1 MKSADF
7 LIVGGGAAG
16 LTLAAELA
24 GHSSVIVLDA
34 EAQPGYH
41 ASGRSA
47 AVFVPSYGTA
57 PVRALTEMSR
67 AFFEAPDPQFYHSP
81 LLSPRGLLRVAL
93 PGGEVEHDEIIS
105 GLAGIE
111 RLSPEAAVGFFPL
124 LDKDR
129 IAAASFERDVYDID
143 ADALLQG
150 AARSA
155 RSKGAELVFGMN
167 VTRLTRRNSA
177 WSVDTDKG
185 SFEAGTL
192 VNAAGAWSNDI
203 AQMADLA
210 PLDLVPSRRS
220 VAILPMPAELD
231 AGNRTPFTVT
241 APLRWYAKVEA
252 GRLLIS
258 PADQDPVS
266 PHDAFA
272 DDMVLAE
279 GLQRFSE
286 DTGFEVSRLE
296 GSWAGLRTMT
306 PDENPVIGF
315 DPDGEAF
322 FWLAGQCGFGIQCAP
337 GIARF
342 AKSLLEG
349 IEEQAELRS
358 PFSVDRLRSGR

>member
-1 MKSADF
+1 
-7 LIVGGGAAG
+7 
-16 LTLAAELA
+16 
-24 GHSSVIVLDA
+24 
-34 EAQPGYH
+34 
-41 ASGRSA
+41 
-47 AVFVPSYGTA
+47 
-57 PVRALTEMSR
+57 
-67 AFFEAPDPQFYHSP
+67 
-81 LLSPRGLLRVAL
+81 LRVAL
-93 PGGEVEHDEIIS
+93 AGGEAEHEEIIS

-124 LDKDR
+124 LDQDR
-129 IAAASFERDVYDID
+129 IAAASFERDVFDID

-155 RSKGAELVFGMN
+155 RSKGAELVFGTN
-167 VTRLTRRNSA
+167 VTRLARRNSA

-203 AQMADLA
+203 AQLADLA

-220 VAILPMPAELD
+220 IAILPMPAVLD

-252 GRLLIS
+252 GRLLVS
-258 PADQDPVS
+258 PADQDPV
-266 PHDAFA
+266 PPQDAFA

-279 GLQRFSE
+279 GLQRFSD
-286 DTGFEVSRLE
+286 DTGFEVTRLE

-306 PDENPVIGF
+306 PDECPAIGF
-315 DPDGEAF
+315 DPHEDGF

-349 IEEQAELRS
+349 VEEKAELQS
-358 PFSVDRLRSGR
+358 ALAVARLRRSR